1 MKSQLNEVKK
11 LQKLAGILKEEENNS
26 IDPTTISDIDS
37 WVKMNYPTA
46 RTPTPDEVQDV
57 SSYLG
62 DGYEKL
68 YKVDKVD
75 SSDSEDEYDEY
86 DNTYVAFI
94 NVTKDEEGNIVY
106 YEVRDDN
113 DYPGDY
119 EQGEGSYGEPNGVWD
134 PQAKKFIFDG
144 YSSDEEDDED
154 F

>member
-1 MKSQLNEVKK
+1 MKSQLNEVKR
-11 LQKLAGILKEEENNS
+11 LQKIAGILKEEQNNS
-26 IDPTTISDIDS
+26 IDPVTLSDIDS

-62 DGYEKL
+62 DDYEKL

-75 SSDSEDEYDEY
+75 SSDSEDEYD
-86 DNTYVAFI
+86 NTYVAFI
-94 NVTKDEEGNIVY
+94 NVTMEDGNIVY

-119 EQGEGSYGEPNGVWD
+119 EQGEGGYGLPNGVWD

-144 YSSDEEDDED
+144 YSSDEEDEEED